1 MNKEWSEL
9 NKLMQT
15 QIKKKDTYDLGIGNL
30 FSLRD
35 NLWDMIISFKD
46 ELSREEFN
54 AIPYINAEGY
64 HSKTIAYSLWH
75 IFRIE
80 DIVAHTLIKG
90 DEQVFFR
97 EGYQKRINSP
107 IITTGNELVKQEI
120 ADFSEQLDLDELYSY
135 LSDVKRSTESILRD
149 LSYDDLRKKISAE
162 RKERLESLSVVSKEE
177 SSIWLIDYWCNKD
190 IRGLIQMPFSRHWIM
205 HIEACSRIKKKI
217 HGGAVWS
224 SGSCH
229 K

>member
-15 QIKKKDTYDLGIGNL
+15 QIKKKDTYDSGIGTL

-80 DIVAHTLIKG
+80 DIVAHTLIKE

-120 ADFSEQLDLDELYSY
+120 ADFSEQLNMDELYTY
-135 LSDVKRSTESILRD
+135 LSDVKQGTEAILRD
-149 LSYDDLRKKISAE
+149 LSYEDLKRKIPVE
-162 RKERLESLSVVSKEE
+162 RKEQLESLSVVSKDE
-177 SSIWLIDYWCNKD
+177 SAIWLIDYWCNKD
-190 IRGLIQMPFSRHWIM
+190 VRGLIQMPFSRHWIM
-205 HIEACSRIKKKI
+205 HIEACLRIKKKI
-217 HGGAVWS
+217 HP
-224 SGSCH
+224 
-229 K
+229 

>member
-15 QIKKKDTYDLGIGNL
+15 QIKKKDTYDSGIGTL

-80 DIVAHTLIKG
+80 DIVAHTLIKE

-162 RKERLESLSVVSKEE
+162 RKERLESLYVVSKEE
-177 SSIWLIDYWCNKD
+177 SAIWLIDYWCNKD

-205 HIEACSRIKKKI
+205 HIEACLRIKKKI
-217 HGGAVWS
+217 HS
-224 SGSCH
+224 
-229 K
+229 

>member
-1 MNKEWSEL
+1 MTFYRSEL

-15 QIKKKDTYDLGIGNL
+15 QIKKKDTYDSGIGTL

-80 DIVAHTLIKG
+80 DIVAHT
-90 DEQVFFR
+90 
-97 EGYQKRINSP
+97 
-107 IITTGNELVKQEI
+107 
-120 ADFSEQLDLDELYSY
+120 
-135 LSDVKRSTESILRD
+135 
-149 LSYDDLRKKISAE
+149 
-162 RKERLESLSVVSKEE
+162 
-177 SSIWLIDYWCNKD
+177 
-190 IRGLIQMPFSRHWIM
+190 
-205 HIEACSRIKKKI
+205 
-217 HGGAVWS
+217 
-224 SGSCH
+224 
-229 K
+229 